1 MSVLPP
7 EVHTALSALLKG
19 LESRDNVERTAAEE
33 RLNSEWVGDRPDVL
47 LMGLTEQIALAQET
61 SVGYTNHECH
71 KRQFS
76 L

>member
-33 RLNSEWVGDRPDVL
+33 RLNTEWVGDRPDVL

-61 SVGYTNHECH
+61 SV
-71 KRQFS
+71 S
-76 L
+76 LNC